1 MATKRSSKKSPV
13 ASTKA
18 RIGGIAGKLNSP
30 ASVPKTDLAAPVQ
43 SGNIEIPAPKA
54 GPRKQKEIKVPET
67 PGDLKINKEGKKPK
81 KNKKAKKKLG
91 KKENRKKKIKKDLR
105 NAKNKQKKIKKALKK
120 AKSGKTGKKKVKKIK
135 LLYAKASKKVKK
147 IKKG

>member
-1 MATKRSSKKSPV
+1 MATKKSSKKNPL

-18 RIGGIAGKLNSP
+18 GTCSVAGKLNSP
-30 ASVPKTDLAAPVQ
+30 ASIPKTHLAAPVQ
-43 SGNIEIPAPKA
+43 SGNVKIPAPKA
-54 GPRKQKEIKVPET
+54 GSSKEKEIKVPVT

-81 KNKKAKKKLG
+81 KQLG
-91 KKENRKKKIKKDLR
+91 KKENRKKKVKKDLK

-120 AKSGKTGKKKVKKIK
+120 AKSGKTGKKKVKKMK